1 MNDWFEWNGVK
12 CTEYGIHVLK
22 QPSFI
27 MAQERVEFIDIPG
40 RSGSVARTEG
50 SGIYSSISLAC
61 TCVIDSPYDVD
72 ESSGI
77 MVIEKICGWLRGNGK
92 VTFSNRTNGFYRARI
107 ENQISFDQIVQGNP
121 HRSFSVQFRC
131 DPYFYLDEGEIPFT
145 VTGTTTLINPG
156 NVESQPLIKVIGSG
170 DGSISFTGS
179 ESLPSMY
186 INSFDGL
193 SYIILDCEA
202 KIAYKG
208 SKDNPLDPLTLLGTR
223 VEGDWLVI
231 PDGASFLTL
240 SGGIRSVEITPRW
253 RCLG

>member
-27 MAQERVEFIDIPG
+27 MAQERVEFVDIPG

-61 TCVIDSPYDVD
+61 TCIIDNPYDVD
-72 ESSGI
+72 PASGI
-77 MVIEKICGWLRGNGK
+77 TVIERICGWLRGRGTI
-92 VTFSNRTNGFYRARI
+92 TFANRTNGFYKGRI

-131 DPYFYLDEGEIPFT
+131 DPYFYLNSGLETI
-145 VTGTTTLINPG
+145 TTTETMMLTNPG
-156 NVESQPLIKVIGSG
+156 NVESQPLVKLTGSG
-170 DGSISFTGS
+170 DGSITITAPGI
-179 ESLPSMY
+179 PSMY
-186 INSFDGL
+186 INSFDGID
-193 SYIILDCEA
+193 YIMLDCES

-208 SKDNPLDPLTLLGTR
+208 ASDSASDPLTLLGTR
-223 VEGDWLVI
+223 VEGDWLTI
-231 PDGASFLTL
+231 PQGDSILSF
-240 SGGIRSVEITPRW
+240 SGGITSVEITPRW
-253 RCLG
+253 RCL